1 MKISYRF
8 FDNFSNEEVT
18 ELATLGIKVN
28 EGCDSFI
35 LYEDNAIFEKIK
47 HFFEDRGKSDCIS
60 IDGTDFTEKERES
73 AAYLMIGAS
82 KILGYPQ
89 PEDTYEEVEEDG
101 EPEYPYPFDIYPYFR
116 GVYEVSGTSH
126 DYGMLRGK
134 QIGSFALNGEP
145 HWGKSS
151 IGSVFDAS
159 DVFLTTP
166 EVYRQIFEPLGI
178 ECKQVLGY
186 GNRKP
191 LGTVVQLLPQGI
203 SKSRLMVKE
212 DQISEKTFV
221 KEWNMTKYIF
231 NGKGFA
237 PAFETTPGNFDFF
250 ASQEYFGSGGVN
262 EKELFISQRLY
273 QLLKKNKI
281 KGLCYY
287 PQPT

>member
-1 MKISYRF
+1 MKQLLGEEWKDNCIIS
-8 FDNFSNEEVT
+8 
-18 ELATLGIKVN
+18 
-28 EGCDSFI
+28 
-35 LYEDNAIFEKIK
+35 
-47 HFFEDRGKSDCIS
+47 
-60 IDGTDFTEKERES
+60 TDFTEKERES

-116 GVYEVSGTSH
+116 DVYEVSGTSH

-134 QIGSFALNGEP
+134 QIGSFALSGEP

-151 IGSVFDAS
+151 IGSVFDAG
-159 DVFLTTP
+159 DVFFTTP

-191 LGTVVQLLPQGI
+191 LGTVVQLLPQSI

-237 PAFETTPGNFDFF
+237 PAFETSPGNFDFF